1 MKKRVTTAAV
11 AAFMLLASAL
21 SVGAA
26 PAPEEEQK
34 FCGSGGYVEKTET
47 INYAWKDSSD
57 EDHIKYDLPDYT
69 VSANK
74 TSCASTAGTILIA
87 YYDRY
92 YEDLIPNFKVYN
104 SLGSAVVYKSLTF
117 ETTAVNDELY
127 DLMETDVGGAGTS
140 FSGFQK
146 GMNQYVVNH
155 GLTYATSSVGTL
167 DLEKYKASIKSGKP
181 VALFLNNFTFWWD
194 VTTGDGSETLITRY
208 TGVPHVA
215 VGCGYL
221 VETYYNDN
229 NQQIAQRT
237 YLKVASGLFEYR
249 ISYLC
254 LDGKSKIEQAISV
267 MIA

>member
-47 INYAWKDSSD
+47 INYARKDSSD
-57 EDHIKYDLPDYT
+57 EYHIKYDLPNYT

-74 TSCASTAGTILIA
+74 TSCASTAGTILIG

-92 YEDLIPNFKVYN
+92 YEDLIPDYKVYN
-104 SLGSAVVYKSLTF
+104 TLGTLFMYKSLSF

-127 DLMETDVGGAGTS
+127 DLMGTDVGGAGTT

-155 GLTYATSSVGTL
+155 GLTYATSSIGTIDL
-167 DLEKYKASIKSGKP
+167 DQYKASIKRGKP

-229 NQQIAQRT
+229 NQQVAQRT
-237 YLKVASGLFEYR
+237 YLKVASGLFEYG

>member
-34 FCGSGGYVEKTET
+34 FCGSGGYVEKNES
-47 INYAWKDSSD
+47 ISYAWKDTSD

-74 TSCASTAGTILIA
+74 TSCASTAGAILIA
-87 YYDRY
+87 YYDRFYEELVPDYTVY
-92 YEDLIPNFKVYN
+92 YK
-104 SLGSAVVYKSLTF
+104 LGSAIAYKGLSF

-127 DLMETDVGGAGTS
+127 DLMGTDVGGAGTT

-167 DLEKYKASIKSGKP
+167 DLDKYKASIKSGKP
-181 VALFLNNFTFWWD
+181 VAIFLQNFSFLKGEIGTD
-194 VTTGDGSETLITRY
+194 TRDDIRTQY
-208 TGVPHVA
+208 IAVPHVA
-215 VGCGYL
+215 VGCGYK
-221 VETYYNDN
+221 VVKYYNDN